1 MGDGLGLSQIGL
13 SEPVTDTRASG
24 TSVPGWPGIQ
34 RPIDP
39 LDLNSVCHPI
49 KLILATSV
57 LIAKVPKFEI
67 EEDIGIVSWQSGSNQ
82 PQQSSNSGST
92 FPPIKSENERPRV
105 EDLVA
110 DARGQ
115 MRTPVEFIISH
126 LNWIDR
132 KTYST
137 KGSQAEWLPSSSTDP
152 QTQNNNGNSPGRKD
166 KDDRDSDKPDE
177 GKKGSS
183 YLVLVAV
190 AIIVKILYARKY
202 RKRNPE
208 IDELDPEVVE
218 QDERLAM
225 ERRGE
230 EVGLPTYR
238 ESTVVRNNETVLAS
252 TPITSTPFARESMT
266 ETLPRDLTQEIVA
279 DETTTYPLEDH
290 DETARPPKYEDDASG
305 TARPTPN
312 PPSSLDINNEMRM
325 STLSA
330 ATLVVPTIADH
341 RAIGHE
347 NSQSS
352 NPPSSPPPPL
362 TPPPPA
368 STLTTWVTTTTI
380 IIIAPTSSPIS
391 PARSNGMIP
400 NFNDLSGIGPSIFF
414 SS

>member
-1 MGDGLGLSQIGL
+1 M
-13 SEPVTDTRASG
+13 AS
-24 TSVPGWPGIQ
+24 
-34 RPIDP
+34 
-39 LDLNSVCHPI
+39 
-49 KLILATSV
+49 
-57 LIAKVPKFEI
+57 
-67 EEDIGIVSWQSGSNQ
+67 
-82 PQQSSNSGST
+82 
-92 FPPIKSENERPRV
+92 
-105 EDLVA
+105 
-110 DARGQ
+110 
-115 MRTPVEFIISH
+115 
-126 LNWIDR
+126 
-132 KTYST
+132 
-137 KGSQAEWLPSSSTDP
+137 SSSTDP
-152 QTQNNNGNSPGRKD
+152 QTQNNNSNSPGRKD
-166 KDDRDSDKPDE
+166 KDDRDPDKPDE
-177 GKKGSS
+177 GKKGAAT
-183 YLVLVAV
+183 YYGAVVIVVFVLVAV

-230 EVGLPTYR
+230 KSACQHTEK
-238 ESTVVRNNETVLAS
+238 TVLAS

-290 DETARPPKYEDDASG
+290 DETAQPPKYEDDASG

-352 NPPSSPPPPL
+352 NPVGHLVSTQKPL
-362 TPPPPA
+362 RT
-368 STLTTWVTTTTI
+368 
-380 IIIAPTSSPIS
+380 
-391 PARSNGMIP
+391 
-400 NFNDLSGIGPSIFF
+400 FDF
-414 SS
+414 

>member
-1 MGDGLGLSQIGL
+1 M
-13 SEPVTDTRASG
+13 AS
-24 TSVPGWPGIQ
+24 
-34 RPIDP
+34 
-39 LDLNSVCHPI
+39 
-49 KLILATSV
+49 
-57 LIAKVPKFEI
+57 
-67 EEDIGIVSWQSGSNQ
+67 
-82 PQQSSNSGST
+82 
-92 FPPIKSENERPRV
+92 
-105 EDLVA
+105 
-110 DARGQ
+110 
-115 MRTPVEFIISH
+115 
-126 LNWIDR
+126 
-132 KTYST
+132 
-137 KGSQAEWLPSSSTDP
+137 SSSTDP
-152 QTQNNNGNSPGRKD
+152 QTQNNNSNSPGRKD
-166 KDDRDSDKPDE
+166 KDDRDPDKPDE
-177 GKKGSS
+177 GKKGAAT
-183 YLVLVAV
+183 YYGAVVIVVFVLVAV

-290 DETARPPKYEDDASG
+290 DETAQPPKYEDDASG

-352 NPPSSPPPPL
+352 NPVGHLVSTQKPL
-362 TPPPPA
+362 RT
-368 STLTTWVTTTTI
+368 
-380 IIIAPTSSPIS
+380 
-391 PARSNGMIP
+391 
-400 NFNDLSGIGPSIFF
+400 FDF
-414 SS
+414 

>member
-1 MGDGLGLSQIGL
+1 M
-13 SEPVTDTRASG
+13 AS
-24 TSVPGWPGIQ
+24 
-34 RPIDP
+34 
-39 LDLNSVCHPI
+39 
-49 KLILATSV
+49 
-57 LIAKVPKFEI
+57 
-67 EEDIGIVSWQSGSNQ
+67 
-82 PQQSSNSGST
+82 
-92 FPPIKSENERPRV
+92 
-105 EDLVA
+105 
-110 DARGQ
+110 
-115 MRTPVEFIISH
+115 
-126 LNWIDR
+126 
-132 KTYST
+132 
-137 KGSQAEWLPSSSTDP
+137 SSSTDP

-177 GKKGSS
+177 GKKGAAT
-183 YLVLVAV
+183 YYGAVVIVVFVLVAV

-290 DETARPPKYEDDASG
+290 DETAQPPKYEDDASG

-368 STLTTWVTTTTI
+368 SLS
-380 IIIAPTSSPIS
+380 PPGSPPPPSSSSLPPLPPS
-391 PARSNGMIP
+391 PPPGRTA
-400 NFNDLSGIGPSIFF
+400 
-414 SS
+414 

>member
-1 MGDGLGLSQIGL
+1 M
-13 SEPVTDTRASG
+13 AS
-24 TSVPGWPGIQ
+24 
-34 RPIDP
+34 
-39 LDLNSVCHPI
+39 
-49 KLILATSV
+49 
-57 LIAKVPKFEI
+57 
-67 EEDIGIVSWQSGSNQ
+67 
-82 PQQSSNSGST
+82 
-92 FPPIKSENERPRV
+92 
-105 EDLVA
+105 
-110 DARGQ
+110 
-115 MRTPVEFIISH
+115 
-126 LNWIDR
+126 
-132 KTYST
+132 
-137 KGSQAEWLPSSSTDP
+137 SSSTDP
-152 QTQNNNGNSPGRKD
+152 QTQNNNSNSPGRKD
-166 KDDRDSDKPDE
+166 KDDRDPDKPDE
-177 GKKGSS
+177 GKKGAATYYGAVVIVVFVSEIFLTSS
-183 YLVLVAV
+183 TRFPPNSQMYMH
-190 AIIVKILYARKY
+190 ILKKY

-252 TPITSTPFARESMT
+252 TPITSTPFAREN
-266 ETLPRDLTQEIVA
+266 
-279 DETTTYPLEDH
+279 ETTTYPLEDH
-290 DETARPPKYEDDASG
+290 DETAQPPKYEDDASG

-368 STLTTWVTTTTI
+368 SLS
-380 IIIAPTSSPIS
+380 PPGSPPPPSSSSLPPLPPS
-391 PARSNGMIP
+391 PPPGRTA
-400 NFNDLSGIGPSIFF
+400 
-414 SS
+414 